1 MQIKPLSATWAELAA
16 SSPVAAH
23 MAADR
28 SLVIGKRW
36 SGTVIASSVLG
47 QRPST
52 LYIKAR
58 PIRYRE
64 AAVCIALHHLY
75 RFFAAFAEF

>member
-1 MQIKPLSATWAELAA
+1 
-16 SSPVAAH
+16 

-52 LYIKAR
+52 LYYTWPKSDQVRLI
-58 PIRYRE
+58 PFPDDLGPFL
-64 AAVCIALHHLY
+64 AA
-75 RFFAAFAEF
+75 